1 MYILLPTKIDGL
13 DELVSRVGG
22 SNFQRNQILMNSE
35 EVEVTLP
42 KFSIVNTA
50 KLNEALKS
58 VNIII

>member
-13 DELVSRVGG
+13 DELVSRVDS

-42 KFSIVNTA
+42 KFSIVNTV